1 MKKSFISLLAVSALI
16 VAGCGGKQST
26 STSTAPVITEKV
38 SQGVTDTE
46 ILVGNTATVGGAWA
60 IVGAPFNAGIK
71 AYFEDVNEAGG
82 IDGRTITL
90 TNRDDGF
97 DGAVGLANTEKLV
110 ETDKVFALVG
120 HFGTPTV
127 SATLEYIKEV
137 GVPMVYAATGVN
149 ALYTQAEVG
158 SPVMPVQPIYYT
170 EGRLLLSR
178 VLAETDL
185 FGSVKKV
192 GVLYSDANDGTSIKA
207 GIEYQA
213 SQLGLTS
220 SQIVY
225 AVGNVSTGDYSTPVQ
240 SLKAA
245 GCDAIIIAANQAPFL
260 AIYTEMNT
268 QNLNVPVITSYV
280 NADATAVPAS
290 SYNAARPIYVNAWV
304 DIFSAKGQAGA
315 GEFAT
320 SISNA
325 SFLSD
330 AEKAAYAVNSYAIA
344 GYIAAHVFT
353 TGVKAVAAKDGN
365 EGVLNW
371 KNYIAAMEGY
381 GNIDIPM
388 GGTVNF
394 AEGHRWG
401 IDSMAV
407 LNYTP
412 ATEAAIATFGQV
424 KPLEDIAT
432 VVAKIK

>member
-158 SPVMPVQPIYYT
+158 SPVMPVQPI
-170 EGRLLLSR
+170 
-178 VLAETDL
+178 
-185 FGSVKKV
+185 
-192 GVLYSDANDGTSIKA
+192 
-207 GIEYQA
+207 
-213 SQLGLTS
+213 
-220 SQIVY
+220 
-225 AVGNVSTGDYSTPVQ
+225 
-240 SLKAA
+240 
-245 GCDAIIIAANQAPFL
+245 
-260 AIYTEMNT
+260 
-268 QNLNVPVITSYV
+268 
-280 NADATAVPAS
+280 
-290 SYNAARPIYVNAWV
+290 
-304 DIFSAKGQAGA
+304 
-315 GEFAT
+315 
-320 SISNA
+320 
-325 SFLSD
+325 
-330 AEKAAYAVNSYAIA
+330 
-344 GYIAAHVFT
+344 FT
-353 TGVKAVAAKDGN
+353 TQK
-365 EGVLNW
+365 
-371 KNYIAAMEGY
+371 
-381 GNIDIPM
+381 
-388 GGTVNF
+388 
-394 AEGHRWG
+394 
-401 IDSMAV
+401 
-407 LNYTP
+407 
-412 ATEAAIATFGQV
+412 
-424 KPLEDIAT
+424 EDYFFP
-432 VVAKIK
+432 VF